1 MSQLAIRRLTPAGAV
16 EYATLLD
23 NIRNGSITTVDYEV
37 HIRPIAQG
45 TRTSQALPGSPA
57 FVDSDRRFATRFELA
72 MYLHPIVCAT
82 GVAEPLLESGMWEWL
97 SLIWI
102 DQLARSKSGALEVG
116 EKARYLV
123 LEQRKRYRHLVLGPY
138 EVYYHNR
145 DNPQDAFCLLYTR
158 PALPGEL
165 VGQLGAKLKVVQ
177 ARAVVSAA
185 TKLYMSGTRHRKGA
199 MSKGRGSARRFN
211 AVIEQLDRTFDLQ
224 SMSPTDFLQL
234 LPTEFDS
241 WKAKAGI
248 PTTRR

>member
-1 MSQLAIRRLTPAGAV
+1 MSQLAVRRLTPVGREEYEKLLDQIRDGAV
-16 EYATLLD
+16 
-23 NIRNGSITTVDYEV
+23 TTVDYEV
-37 HIRPIAQG
+37 HIHPIAHG

-72 MYLHPIVCAT
+72 EYLHPIVCAT
-82 GVAEPLLESGMWEWL
+82 GIAEPLLESGMWEWL
-97 SLIWI
+97 SLIWF

-116 EKARYLV
+116 EQARYLV
-123 LEQRKRYRHLVLGPY
+123 FEQRKRYRHLVLGPY
-138 EVYYHNR
+138 EIYRHNQI
-145 DNPQDAFCLLYTR
+145 NPMDAFCLLYTH

-185 TKLYMSGTRHRKGA
+185 TKLYMSGMQHRKGA
-199 MSKGRGSARRFN
+199 MSKGSGSARRFN

-224 SMSPTDFLQL
+224 SMSPGDFLQL
-234 LPTEFDS
+234 LPKEFDS

-248 PTTRR
+248 PITKP

>member
-1 MSQLAIRRLTPAGAV
+1 MSLLAMRRLTPAGAV
-16 EYATLLD
+16 EFTKLLD
-23 NIRNGSITTVDYEV
+23 QIREGVLTAVDYDV

-45 TRTSQALPGSPA
+45 TRTSESLPASSVL
-57 FVDSDRRFATRFELA
+57 VDPHRRFANRFDLA
-72 MYLHPIVCAT
+72 EYLQPIVRAT

-102 DQLARSKSGALEVG
+102 DQLARSKSGKLQVG
-116 EKARYLV
+116 ERARYFV

-138 EVYYHNR
+138 EIYHHNR
-145 DNPQDAFCLLYTR
+145 NNPKDAFCLLYTH

-185 TKLYMSGTRHRKGA
+185 TKLYMSGTRARKGA
-199 MSKGRGSARRFN
+199 MSKGGGSARRFN
-211 AVIEQLDRTFDLQ
+211 SVIEQLDRTFDLQ

-234 LPTEFDS
+234 LPAEFNS

-248 PTTRR
+248 PTTKR

>member
-1 MSQLAIRRLTPAGAV
+1 MSQLAIRRLTPAGAL
-16 EYATLLD
+16 EYATLLE

-116 EKARYLV
+116 EKARHLV
-123 LEQRKRYRHLVLGPY
+123 ERRKRYRHLVLGPY
-138 EVYYHNR
+138 EIYHLYR
-145 DNPQDAFCLLYTR
+145 EQPQNARSLLYTK
-158 PALPGEL
+158 PAQPGEL
-165 VGQLGAKLKVVQ
+165 VGQLGAKGKVV
-177 ARAVVSAA
+177 RSKSVVTAA
-185 TKLYMSGTRHRKGA
+185 TNLYLDTKGLRYGA
-199 MSKGRGSARRFN
+199 GGDGAGSARRFN

-224 SMSPTDFLQL
+224 SMTPSDFLQL

-248 PTTRR
+248 PTTKR